1 MKICVCVSSIRCLL
15 EKEMKREKEKEMKR
29 ENENKNEEHYFKL
42 LVFPAENVEN
52 IEIPLELLDALAGLE
67 ITGSRLACRLAC
79 DSFETGFV
87 DGTLLSFLEPEDPCS
102 FGAS

>member
-1 MKICVCVSSIRCLL
+1 MRGCVGACVSSIRCLL

-52 IEIPLELLDALAGLE
+52 IEIPLELVGAIAGLE
-67 ITGSRLACRLAC
+67 KTG
-79 DSFETGFV
+79 T
-87 DGTLLSFLEPEDPCS
+87 
-102 FGAS
+102 